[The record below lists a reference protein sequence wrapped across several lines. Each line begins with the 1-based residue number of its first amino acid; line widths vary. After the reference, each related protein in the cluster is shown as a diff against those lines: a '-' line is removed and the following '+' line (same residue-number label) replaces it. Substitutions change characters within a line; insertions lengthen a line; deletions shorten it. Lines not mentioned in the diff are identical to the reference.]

1 MWLPLLLLAATAANA
16 NEAAAITCIDTANLW
31 YDVCDY
37 TDRVCWISNAICSP
51 YGSLGYM
58 ANGAAR
64 INPTEEKPW
73 TFQVDVVDRLNYN
86 PCTVGKTAKECIEQ
100 IKTSSA
106 SITSAIDLAE
116 RTKWSF
122 HNAQIRFNDLTIQ
135 PLQPDSKIDIVLKGD
150 VSVSTADN
158 MPKCRVF
165 EVTGARVSLQKM
177 IIDASACLTFYQT
190 PDQYQPDDGAL
201 VVFSGKTPLAGSV
214 TDCEFVGPEDD
225 RLDDQTQEAFS
236 PPTTAVR
243 VQTWQYDIADAAGF
257 RIETMKLKHIDVAA
271 VFWDYAA
278 TVAPVIDTL
287 TVDTESRIK
296 EPPIFYKLAYAD
308 TLAPDVHAAE
318 ASTVYNMSGFVSPAF
333 ALFKPSVMRVPR
345 DAYSNRCSYVYAEAA
360 LGLLGS
366 LVVLLLIVIFA
377 REAYKIHSDTQQ
389 KHLLLVKAEMHID
402 ELHKNASLPPHIRS
416 QPTAYTTTLK
426 QRN

>member
-1 MWLPLLLLAATAANA
+1 MWLPLLLIAAAAANGNTA
-16 NEAAAITCIDTANLW
+16 TECINTANLW

-37 TDRVCWISNAICSP
+37 TERVCWISNAICQP
-51 YGSLGYM
+51 YGNLGYM

-64 INPTEEKPW
+64 ITPTEEKTW
-73 TFQVDVVDRLNYN
+73 TFLVDVVDRLNYD
-86 PCTVGKTAKECIEQ
+86 PCVTGTTAKQCIDV
-100 IKTSSA
+100 IKSSSA
-106 SITSAIDLAE
+106 LIDSNIDPAT

-122 HNAQIRFNDLTIQ
+122 HNAQIRLNDLTIT

-150 VSVSTADN
+150 VSVSTGDN

-165 EVTGARVSLQKM
+165 EVSGSRVSLEKM
-177 IIDASACLTFYQT
+177 IMDVSECLTFYQT

-201 VVFSGKTPLAGSV
+201 VVFSGKTPLTGSV
-214 TDCEFVGPEDD
+214 TDCEFVGPKDN
-225 RLDDQTQEAFS
+225 RLADETQDAFS

-257 RIETMKLKHIDVAA
+257 RIERVKLKHIDVAA

-287 TVDTESRIK
+287 TVDDDSRIK
-296 EPPIFYKLAYAD
+296 KPPIFYKLAYAD
-308 TLAPDVHAAE
+308 TLAPDVKGAA
-318 ASTVYNMSGFVSPAF
+318 ASTVYNMSGVVSPAF

-402 ELHKNASLPPHIRS
+402 ELHKNAALPPHIRS
-416 QPTAYTTTLK
+416 QPTAYATTLK